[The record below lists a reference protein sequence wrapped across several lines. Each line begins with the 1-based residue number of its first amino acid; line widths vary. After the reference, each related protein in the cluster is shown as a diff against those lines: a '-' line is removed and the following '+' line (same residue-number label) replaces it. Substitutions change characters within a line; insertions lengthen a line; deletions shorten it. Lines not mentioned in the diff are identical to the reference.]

1 MKKTG
6 LWLLGLWLWALAQAA
21 GVQVTLYPRFAEV
34 RTPVRLEQGVYV
46 WQPGERVQ
54 KSLVEDLVW
63 LSGAEVSRRVWRKGA
78 LWFFA
83 EGDAATLHYLTR
95 GLSAGVRYRLVLDR
109 GTIAGWLRVKNTLD
123 EPVEAQTL
131 EFVSGSV
138 PLGSWIPVEGVLK
151 SVSAEEASI
160 NEEGFVGAGGGVF
173 RYRLAGPV
181 VLEPEVTE
189 VPLFSAEVS
198 PVFFWRYRGPFVRGD
213 RIFFERGYRFTAT
226 RPLAAGTVD
235 LFQKGVFLGRLDI
248 PDRYPG
254 EPVELGLGPATRAR
268 SERRVEVLTESRE
281 QKRYRVTTTVKNLG
295 EEPVRVE
302 IEEHFS
308 ADAVELVIEAGE
320 RIPRG
325 YRIVFELA
333 PGGERTY
340 QYQVTLRY
348 KKRP

>member
-6 LWLLGLWLWALAQAA
+6 LWLLGLWLWALVQAA
-21 GVQVTLYPRFAEV
+21 GVQVTLYPRFAEI
-34 RTPVRLEQGVYV
+34 RTPLRLEQGVYV
-46 WQPGERVQ
+46 WQPGERVL
-54 KSLVEDLVW
+54 KNLVEDLVW
-63 LSGAEVSRRVWRKGA
+63 LSGVEVSRRVWRKGA

-109 GTIAGWLRVKNTLD
+109 GTIAGWLRVRNALD

-138 PLGSWIPVEGVLK
+138 PLGGRTAVAREVGVLAAK
-151 SVSAEEASI
+151 AAPA
-160 NEEGFVGAGGGVF
+160 EEGFVGASGGVF
-173 RYRLAGPV
+173 RYRLARPV

-198 PVFFWRYRGPFVRGD
+198 PVFFWRYRGSFVRGD

-226 RPLAAGTVD
+226 GPLAAGTVD

-302 IEEHFS
+302 IEERFS
-308 ADAVELVIEAGE
+308 ADAIELLLEAGE